1 MRVSE
6 EMAHVSRNSRNCIA
20 AAVVAL
26 CPASFGTFLWLFF
39 GYFSSRPSQPHPELG
54 LVYALNNH
62 GSYVYVSASES
73 TGLAMLMIA
82 FVVGFFATIAIV
94 PKKVIL
100 PPPGTPRWITRI
112 SAQFDILIGTP
123 KRRLMIV
130 FYCALICYLA
140 IIYLAGPSIA
150 EFVVSH
156 GVILRA

>member
-1 MRVSE
+1 M
-6 EMAHVSRNSRNCIA
+6 SREIRNCIA

-62 GSYVYVSASES
+62 GSYVYISTTES

-82 FVVGFFATIAIV
+82 FVVGFFVTIAIV
-94 PKKVIL
+94 PKEAIL

-112 SAQFDILIGTP
+112 SAQFDIFIGTP
-123 KRRLMIV
+123 KRRLMII

-140 IIYLAGPSIA
+140 IIYVAGPSIA

-156 GVILRA
+156 GVILRV